1 MRTNIDYKL
10 IRTRS
15 PLEIDTMVSNLNQI
29 FEEIHT
35 LKGWK
40 FPFSNLRVS
49 LDLHESH
56 QNNAKEETVW
66 VNLVW
71 ASGTG
76 KSTSP
81 ESNREIFV
89 SKHTKNRPAH
99 LQNVYTYHSY
109 ADLVSHFDRGVLH
122 EIIR

>member
-1 MRTNIDYKL
+1 MRINIDYNL
-10 IRTRS
+10 IQTKS
-15 PLEIDTMVSNLNQI
+15 PVEIATIVSNIKNV

-35 LKGWK
+35 LKGWR
-40 FPFSNLRVS
+40 FPLSNLRVS

-56 QNNAKEETVW
+56 QNNAKSETLW

-71 ASGTG
+71 AAGTG
-76 KSTSP
+76 SSASP

-89 SKHTKNRPAH
+89 SKATKNRPEH

-109 ADLVSHFDRGVLH
+109 DDLISHFERGVLH
-122 EIIR
+122 EIIK